1 MRQVTRVVDWVRQ
14 VSIKTQCFIQFY
26 VLHKISHNEELSPS
40 FFQGNCMYGMIQL
53 ILGLPITNNAHPMPQ
68 DRQQVFDQYKEHFT
82 EATDCTVEN
91 LPGCSQ
97 CLTYLKDTIATANLN
112 CIAETFRLRAED
124 YLAFRLRQ
132 VIPHEVMMNIMIE

>member
-1 MRQVTRVVDWVRQ
+1 
-14 VSIKTQCFIQFY
+14 
-26 VLHKISHNEELSPS
+26 
-40 FFQGNCMYGMIQL
+40 MYGMIQL